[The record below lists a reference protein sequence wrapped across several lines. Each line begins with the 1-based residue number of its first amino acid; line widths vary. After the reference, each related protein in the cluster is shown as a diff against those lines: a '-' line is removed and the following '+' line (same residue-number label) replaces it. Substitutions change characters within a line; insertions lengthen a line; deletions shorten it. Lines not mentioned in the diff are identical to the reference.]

1 MTTPKQTHTHTRT
14 PIFHYHRRHM
24 TTISCAADVL
34 NISLSIYVRTGFK
47 NTTLKE
53 VNSQSRSSLHGEK
66 GC

>member
-1 MTTPKQTHTHTRT
+1 MTTPKQTHTHTHAHLPLSQTAHDNYFLCCR
-14 PIFHYHRRHM
+14 Y
-24 TTISCAADVL
+24 VL